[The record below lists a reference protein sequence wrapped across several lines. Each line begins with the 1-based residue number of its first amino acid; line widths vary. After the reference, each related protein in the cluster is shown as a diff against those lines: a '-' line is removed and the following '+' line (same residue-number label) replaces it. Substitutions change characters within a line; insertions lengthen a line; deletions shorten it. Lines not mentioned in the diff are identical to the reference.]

1 MEQYLKHIIR
11 TLGLGDLG
19 LMYET
24 SPESKGLITST
35 LWRAYG
41 TQECFGVF
49 TWSNALNVW
58 CGHMYCR
65 PAWRG
70 KIAKEIF
77 QQACRKMF
85 DDIGCEKILGLTDK
99 TRRDAIMAARSIG
112 FKRIGEAGGYVFSLL
127 EKGDL

>member
-1 MEQYLKHIIR
+1 MEQDLKQNIR
-11 TLGLGDLG
+11 TLGLEDLG
-19 LMYET
+19 LMYEI
-24 SPESKGLITST
+24 SPESRGLITST

-49 TWSNALNVW
+49 TWRNDMNIWL
-58 CGHMYCR
+58 GHMYSR
-65 PAWRG
+65 PETRG

-85 DDIGCEKILGLTDK
+85 DDIDCKRILGLTDK

>member
-1 MEQYLKHIIR
+1 MEQDLRNDIR
-11 TLGLGDLG
+11 ALGLNDLG

-24 SPESKGLITST
+24 SPESRSLITST

-49 TWSNALNVW
+49 TWSNPMNVW
-58 CGHMYCR
+58 CGHMYCK
-65 PAWRG
+65 PELRG

-77 QQACRKMF
+77 QQACRKLF
-85 DDIGCEKILGLTDK
+85 DDIDCKRILGLTDK

>member
-1 MEQYLKHIIR
+1 MEQYLRHIIR
-11 TLGLGDLG
+11 PLGLDDLG
-19 LMYET
+19 LMYEM
-24 SPESKGLITST
+24 SPESKALITST

-41 TQECFGVF
+41 TQECFGIF
-49 TWSNALNVW
+49 TWRNDMNVW
-58 CGHMYCR
+58 LGHMYCR
-65 PAWRG
+65 SAWRG

-77 QQACRKMF
+77 QQACRRMF
-85 DDIGCEKILGLTDK
+85 DDIGCSMILGLTDK

>member
-1 MEQYLKHIIR
+1 M
-11 TLGLGDLG
+11 
-19 LMYET
+19 
-24 SPESKGLITST
+24 
-35 LWRAYG
+35 
-41 TQECFGVF
+41 
-49 TWSNALNVW
+49 NVW
-58 CGHMYCR
+58 CGHMYSR
-65 PAWRG
+65 PETRG

-85 DDIGCEKILGLTDK
+85 DDIDCKRILGLTDK